1 LLTALSGT
9 KQKLTLHESDSLG
22 WLEVANVD
30 EIPVGTMKHVE
41 VNNREILV
49 ANVDGKF
56 YAVDDRCGHASARLS
71 SGGLR
76 GNIVTCPLHGAQFD
90 VTTGR
95 KQSEPRLGGPMPD
108 MDKLPQSFLKRIEH
122 SAKIIAEIK
131 TYDQRTYEISVD
143 GKSIKLKM
151 E

>member
-1 LLTALSGT
+1 LAIR
-9 KQKLTLHESDSLG
+9 ESDRSG

-30 EIPVGTMKHVE
+30 EIPLGTMKHVE
-41 VNNREILV
+41 VNNREIAI
-49 ANVDGKF
+49 ANVNGKF
-56 YAVDDRCGHASARLS
+56 YAIDDRCGHTSARLS

-76 GNIVTCPLHGAQFD
+76 GNVVTCPLHGAQFD

-95 KQSEPRLGGPMPD
+95 KLAEPRVGGPIPD

>member
-1 LLTALSGT
+1 MAIR
-9 KQKLTLHESDSLG
+9 ESDRLG

-30 EIPVGTMKHVE
+30 EIPLGTMKHVE
-41 VNNREILV
+41 VNNREIAI
-49 ANVDGKF
+49 ANVNGKF
-56 YAVDDRCGHASARLS
+56 YAIDDRCGHASARLS

-76 GNIVTCPLHGAQFD
+76 ENVVTCPLHGAQFD

-95 KQSEPRLGGPMPD
+95 KLAEPRVGGPIPD
-108 MDKLPQSFLKRIEH
+108 RDKLPQSFLKRIEH